1 MFLKQENRK
10 CKRIYVQIPGFRK
23 IKAVYIHMEERE
35 VDYRC
40 QQCLSLRQGDY
51 QKFYSLSFFDFLEN
65 MCYCKQEKKVNK
77 NIIERRP
84 RHDS

>member
-1 MFLKQENRK
+1 MLAMF
-10 CKRIYVQIPGFRK
+10 ISSIGW
-23 IKAVYIHMEERE
+23 
-35 VDYRC
+35 
-40 QQCLSLRQGDY
+40 LSEILFFIFFF
-51 QKFYSLSFFDFLEN
+51 FYFLEN